1 MAARAVL
8 TRTTVVLA
16 AAALCSV
23 RTPAS
28 AAPVAGSFAEALVYS
43 VAHPGATPA
52 GANDYSCVPSA
63 RHPEPVILVHG
74 FLENSYANWSS
85 LSPALVD
92 AGYCVFALDY
102 GNTGPVPGLGA
113 LGTIPESAAELSTF
127 VDSVLESTGSSR
139 VSIVGHSKGGT
150 VPRYYARFLGGDRTV
165 SRIVAL
171 SPPNYPT
178 AGPPV
183 QDDVLERLNEG
194 SDTVAGIDYTTIV
207 TRYDQVVVPY
217 TASLLTGAG
226 NTNVVLQDVCPGNV
240 VEHTG
245 ISYDPLAQRL
255 VENALDPE
263 NAQPITC

>member
-1 MAARAVL
+1 MRV
-8 TRTTVVLA
+8 RPVVRCASVALA
-16 AAALCSV
+16 AGAVCLTGV
-23 RTPAS
+23 PAS
-28 AAPVAGSFAEALVYS
+28 AAPVAGSFAEAFAFS
-43 VAHPGATPA
+43 ITHPGVTPA

-63 RHPEPVILVHG
+63 EHPEPVVLVHG
-74 FLENSYANWSS
+74 FLENSYDNWGS
-85 LSPALVD
+85 LSPRLAA
-92 AGYCVFALDY
+92 AGYCVFAVDY
-102 GNTGPVPGLGA
+102 GNTGPVPALGGLGS
-113 LGTIPESAAELSTF
+113 IPDSAGELSTF
-127 VDSVLESTGSSR
+127 VDSVLAATGAEK

-183 QDDVLERLNEG
+183 QDDVLQRLNEG
-194 SDTVAGIDYTTIV
+194 SDTVSGIEYTTIV
-207 TRYDQVVVPY
+207 TRYDQIVVPY

-226 NTNVVLQDVCPGNV
+226 NTNVVIQDVCPADV

-245 ISYDPLAQRL
+245 ISYDPTAQQL

-263 NAQPITC
+263 HAQPIDC